1 MAGAG
6 LVLAHGGGSKKLR
19 VAAAVAVRPG
29 EFDCGEFAPDGSE
42 WDILGERFKRN
53 PKLDLPEEVSEVVTL
68 WLRCRDP
75 MGGGYRHLPDDGG
88 VNAQGSWIMA
98 AFDIVAAAVEAL
110 RPKKGE

>member
-1 MAGAG
+1 
-6 LVLAHGGGSKKLR
+6 
-19 VAAAVAVRPG
+19 
-29 EFDCGEFAPDGSE
+29 
-42 WDILGERFKRN
+42 
-53 PKLDLPEEVSEVVTL
+53 VSEVVTL